1 MKTKSDPG
9 RVRLS
14 IDLDPD
20 LRRQIKIMAAAKD
33 LSIRD
38 YVMQILWSALRTDE
52 SIVANQADS
61 SWSRLSARS
70 FARDWESED
79 DRVYDELPAG

>member
-14 IDLDPD
+14 IDLDPE

-70 FARDWESED
+70 FGRDWESEE
-79 DRVYDELPAG
+79 DRVY